1 MFDQFLNNG
10 QSNNAGRTD
19 PLLPLPSPWMPAAV
33 RRVVREGKKKKR
45 KKGREKEGEEKEVKA
60 DYKAVLN

>member
-10 QSNNAGRTD
+10 QSNNAERTD
-19 PLLPLPSPWMPAAV
+19 PLLSLPRPWMPAAV

-45 KKGREKEGEEKEVKA
+45 KKEREEEEEKEVKA

>member
-19 PLLPLPSPWMPAAV
+19 PLLPLPRPWMPAAV

>member
-19 PLLPLPSPWMPAAV
+19 PLLPLPRPWMPAAV

-45 KKGREKEGEEKEVKA
+45 KKEKEKK
-60 DYKAVLN
+60 KKNKKK

>member
-19 PLLPLPSPWMPAAV
+19 PLLTLPRPWMPAAV

-45 KKGREKEGEEKEVKA
+45 KKEREKEEEEKEVKA

>member
-10 QSNNAGRTD
+10 QSNNAGKTD
-19 PLLPLPSPWMPAAV
+19 PLPFQTPWMPAAV
-33 RRVVREGKKKKR
+33 PRVAREER
-45 KKGREKEGEEKEVKA
+45 KKERKEGEKEVRA